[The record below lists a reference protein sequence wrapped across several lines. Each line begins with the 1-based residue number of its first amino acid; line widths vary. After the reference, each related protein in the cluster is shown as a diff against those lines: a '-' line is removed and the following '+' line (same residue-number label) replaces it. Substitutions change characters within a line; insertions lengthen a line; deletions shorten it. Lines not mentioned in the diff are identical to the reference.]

1 VWGRALSSSTLNL
14 KILVAERQIVRPGDC
29 LAIIEGPG
37 EQRIKHIPDK
47 HIYILGNRVYSDVVG
62 IVSIE
67 NSSVSVVPL
76 ESTYIPRKDDIVV
89 GVICGFSAS
98 AWYVDIKSPYK
109 AVLPAS
115 DVIEGFNPAVHNL
128 KNYLDIGD
136 YVLGKIALFDR
147 LRDPVLTIR
156 GKGLGKIVEGFVI
169 DIKPSKVARVI
180 GKKGSMYNLL
190 TSMTACEI
198 AVGVNGYVWAK
209 CPDDHVLDVLI
220 KAIRLI
226 EAKAH
231 MRGLTEE
238 VKSYLASKL
247 GVKS

>member
-1 VWGRALSSSTLNL
+1 M
-14 KILVAERQIVRPGDC
+14 RPGDC
-29 LAIIEGPG
+29 LALIESAF
-37 EQRIKHIPDK
+37 EQKIRHIPDK
-47 HIYILGNRVYSDVVG
+47 HIYILGNKVYSDVVG

-67 NSSVSVVPL
+67 NNSVSVVPL
-76 ESTYIPRKDDIVV
+76 ESTYIPRKDDIVI
-89 GVICGFSAS
+89 GVICGFSVS

-115 DVIEGFNPAVHNL
+115 DVIEGFNPAQHNL

-136 YVLGKIALFDR
+136 YVLGKIAAFDR
-147 LRDPVLTIR
+147 LRDPVLTVK
-156 GKGLGKIVEGFVI
+156 GKGLGKIVEGYVI

-190 TSMTACEI
+190 VNTTKCEI
-198 AVGVNGYVWAK
+198 VVGVNGYVWAK
-209 CPDDHVLDVLI
+209 CPDEYVLDVLV
-220 KAIRLI
+220 KAVRLI

-238 VKSYLASKL
+238 VKMYLASKL
-247 GVKS
+247 GV